1 MMKARPDFKPASDSW
16 IDLDITSFEESFSAI
31 LFMIIPGKILHDQP
45 QPEELKTALK
55 ITGAYRII
63 LNIAVTTAC
72 RKLKR
77 DFH

>member
-1 MMKARPDFKPASDSW
+1 
-16 IDLDITSFEESFSAI
+16 
-31 LFMIIPGKILHDQP
+31 MIIPGKILHDQP